1 MICFCFNLNS
11 ILKFISLLIGS
22 EGGISSLLTMNT
34 SYWGREKAHALTICW
49 ILLPVSFFF
58 SVILSLAIN
67 ESPLSFASRIHYWV
81 HLKDVM
87 RSYMYKWCQ
96 RRWAALRFLPGKLKR
111 TKYRWSAYYINKSVG
126 CRLSCLSALGW
137 EYTKGRS
144 KLLCLLT
151 QGGWKK
157 NYYSPHRL
165 QLQQTR
171 ENSTKVEVN
180 ESLSPFG
187 LHTRIRMRGNLQ
199 ELWWLKGTCITEQS
213 TVSRVTTHRLYLWN
227 SCVTRRQLVW
237 T

>member
-126 CRLSCLSALGW
+126 CLLSCLSALGW

-151 QGGWKK
+151 RGGWKK
-157 NYYSPHRL
+157 ITIHPIDCNYNRQEKILLKLRL
-165 QLQQTR
+165 MNHWVHLGYTHGYGWGVTCR
-171 ENSTKVEVN
+171 NSDD
-180 ESLSPFG
+180 
-187 LHTRIRMRGNLQ
+187 
-199 ELWWLKGTCITEQS
+199 
-213 TVSRVTTHRLYLWN
+213 
-227 SCVTRRQLVW
+227 
-237 T
+237 